1 MKTISLLNPPPLFV
15 EIGPTLLNAVREND
29 GVELP
34 LERQPDGRLTAP
46 CKEKVSAALKKFL
59 AVKSWQPRGR
69 AFCAIGAR
77 GVSLRRLSL
86 PGGSEEEFHQRLL
99 LQIEAEFPMP
109 PDELAW
115 GCQPLGEP
123 PPSTGARVKQD
134 LLVAAVK
141 KEVVADYDEILR
153 ACGTEPVFTLAAL
166 ARWNLCRQPAD
177 AFAMLDIGAG
187 QSELTVFENNV
198 PAGSRIIFWD
208 GEKENGTPDA
218 LAQAIKTHFT
228 GEKLLVTG
236 RKISEDFTKRLA
248 AALGNGCQ
256 CERLETADRGV
267 VAQASHLRVSEQ
279 PVGASSENS
288 QARRLCHYEG
298 SAAIA
303 GLQKFAEQDGEPPLV
318 LRLEQTTGAAASFA
332 DLDWKKWG
340 VRVGSLAAALLL
352 LPYAEALVLKPHLT
366 KEIAAFKTEEARLP
380 VIDRELDFLRTLK
393 ASQPPYIEVLSVLA
407 KSVPP
412 GTRFD
417 SLSLDGRG
425 AVSLRCAFRDG
436 QQVADFRNKLTG
448 SGFFTN
454 VVVEE
459 QVPTPDHQKVN
470 VRITAQEKPLPQLQ
484 ALAARLPADETPKK
498 AKLPPPGAMPSGPGK
513 EMK

>member
-1 MKTISLLNPPPLFV
+1 VKTISFLNPPPLFV
-15 EIGPTLLNAVREND
+15 EIGPTLLKASHEND

-34 LERQPDGRLTAP
+34 LERQPDGRLTAS
-46 CKEKVSAALKKFL
+46 CKETVSAALKKFL
-59 AVKSWQPRGR
+59 DAKSWQPRTR

-86 PGGSEEEFHQRLL
+86 PGGTEEEFRQRLR
-99 LQIEAEFPMP
+99 LQIEAEFPVP

-123 PPSTGARVKQD
+123 RPSDGAMAKQD

-141 KEVVADYDEILR
+141 KEVVADYHEMLR

-166 ARWNLCRQPAD
+166 ARWNLCGRPAD
-177 AFAMLDIGAG
+177 SFAMLDLDAG

-198 PAGSRIIFWD
+198 PASSRIFFVG

-228 GEKLLVTG
+228 GTKLFVTG
-236 RKISEDFTKRLA
+236 RTISEDFTGRLA

-256 CERLETADRGV
+256 CERLETAHRG
-267 VAQASHLRVSEQ
+267 
-279 PVGASSENS
+279 G
-288 QARRLCHYEG
+288 G

-303 GLQKFAEQDGEPPLV
+303 GLQKFVEQDLDPPL
-318 LRLEQTTGAAASFA
+318 LLQLEQTTGAAASFA

-340 VRVGSLAAALLL
+340 ARVGSLAAALLL
-352 LPYAEALVLKPHLT
+352 LPYAEALALKPHLA
-366 KEIAAFKTEEARLP
+366 KEIATFKTEAARLT
-380 VIDRELDFLRTLK
+380 VIDRELDFLRGLK
-393 ASQPPYIEVLSVLA
+393 SSQPPYIEVLSVLS

-417 SLSLDGRG
+417 SLSLDSRG
-425 AVSLRCAFRDG
+425 AVSLRCAFHDG

-484 ALAARLPADETPKK
+484 ALAARLPADETPKN
-498 AKLPPPGAMPSGPGK
+498 AKLPPPGAMPPVPGK